1 MRAGI
6 TTARR
11 LVKRSVRPSFET
23 GAHAPSSGR
32 GLSTTRL
39 LRSPHAIALA
49 TRGRGADRV
58 RRARTRLSCFLTIL
72 SNHVGY
78 PLGGNTHSQLIG
90 HSADALV
97 CCASLFGGM

>member
-1 MRAGI
+1 M
-6 TTARR
+6 
-11 LVKRSVRPSFET
+11 
-23 GAHAPSSGR
+23 
-32 GLSTTRL
+32 
-39 LRSPHAIALA
+39 
-49 TRGRGADRV
+49 